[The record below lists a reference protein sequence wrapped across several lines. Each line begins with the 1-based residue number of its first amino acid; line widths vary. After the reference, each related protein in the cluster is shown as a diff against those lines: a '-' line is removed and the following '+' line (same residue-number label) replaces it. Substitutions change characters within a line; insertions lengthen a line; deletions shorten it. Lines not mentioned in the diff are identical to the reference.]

1 MTKTNI
7 VINFDKSIRTA
18 TLSMANWNANNTI
31 NWDFVEADVW
41 MDLSKWYDRSDID
54 AIMKS
59 DFDDYAEETEDWM
72 KNCSV
77 TTFEEFECL
86 TYVGLS

>member
-1 MTKTNI
+1 MTKSNI

-18 TLSMANWNANNTI
+18 TLSMANWNVNHTI
-31 NWDFVEADVW
+31 NWDSVEADVW

-59 DFDDYAEETEDWM
+59 DFDAYAKQIEDWM
-72 KNCSV
+72 RDCGI
-77 TTFEEFECL
+77 TTFEKFEYL
-86 TYVGLS
+86 TLL